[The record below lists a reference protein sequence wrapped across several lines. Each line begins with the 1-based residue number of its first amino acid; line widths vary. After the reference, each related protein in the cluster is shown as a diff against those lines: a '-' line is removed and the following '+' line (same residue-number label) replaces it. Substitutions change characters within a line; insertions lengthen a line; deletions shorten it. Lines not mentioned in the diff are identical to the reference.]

1 MATTIG
7 QQNQKLDNTT
17 DPEALRIIGNR
28 LSLFLSEARC
38 VGARYTGTRQHE
50 IELGR
55 LREDISRFADFL
67 RSVAADRT
75 IGEPTQP

>member
-1 MATTIG
+1 MTTTIW

-28 LSLFLSEARC
+28 LSLFLSEARR

-55 LREDISRFADFL
+55 LREDISRFADSL
-67 RSVAADRT
+67 RSVAADRAPV
-75 IGEPTQP
+75 EPTHQ